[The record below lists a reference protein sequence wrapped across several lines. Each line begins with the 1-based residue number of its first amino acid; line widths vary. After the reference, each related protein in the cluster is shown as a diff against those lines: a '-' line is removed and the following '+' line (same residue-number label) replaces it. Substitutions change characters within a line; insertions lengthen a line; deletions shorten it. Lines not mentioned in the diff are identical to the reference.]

1 MERDGKKWFREKWLL
16 RLEGWNDTITM
27 LTTKDKLRIGLI
39 YMVSFTSL
47 EFLFRFFPAF
57 LAVYYITPARYRN
70 TALLLGS
77 IAFYAMGEPY
87 YVPLLLAAVW
97 LNYFFARKIY
107 SCRNTRRGIKCRKDR
122 LVAVLV
128 LDVGL
133 LAAFKAVGV
142 FLDGSILPLG
152 LSFYLFKM
160 ISFQVDIFRKEM
172 TELPTFKRTAVY
184 FTMFPQIV
192 SGPIMRFHEGSFSV
206 GKRECSLEKLE
217 EGMQYFVAGLGTKAL
232 LADRLAILWKDIHV
246 IGYESI
252 STPLAWL
259 GAAAY
264 SMELYFDFW
273 GYSLMASGICVMLG
287 FPFIKNFDHP
297 YASKSI
303 SEFWRRWHMTLG
315 SFFRDYVY
323 IPLGG
328 SREGLA
334 NTVRNLLIVWLLTGL
349 WHGGGL
355 NFLLWGL
362 VLFLLIAAEKL
373 ALGRAFEKVPLAG
386 RFFTLLFIPVT
397 WVFFAVTDLGQLYLY
412 LGRLFPFMGVGETL
426 NSSDI
431 WKYLGM
437 YWHYLLLGAIWCIP
451 AVSRF
456 LQKHRKHPAVVVMT
470 VLAFWLSIYCIV
482 SMESNPFAYLKF

>member
-1 MERDGKKWFREKWLL
+1 MAA
-16 RLEGWNDTITM
+16 
-27 LTTKDKLRIGLI
+27 
-39 YMVSFTSL
+39 FTSL
-47 EFLFRFFPAF
+47 GFLFRFFPAF
-57 LAVYYITPARYRN
+57 LAVYYLTPARYRN

-77 IAFYAMGEPY
+77 IVFYAMGEPY
-87 YVPLLLAAVW
+87 YVPLLLVAVW
-97 LNYFFARKIY
+97 LNYFFAKKIY
-107 SCRNTRRGIKCRKDR
+107 SCRDTRRGIKCRKGR
-122 LVAVLV
+122 LAAVTV
-128 LDVGL
+128 MDVGL
-133 LAAFKAVGV
+133 LAAFKAAGA
-142 FLDGSILPLG
+142 FLGSSILPLG
-152 LSFYLFKM
+152 LSFYIFKM

-172 TELPTFKRTAVY
+172 TQMPTLKRTAVY

-192 SGPIMRFHEGSFSV
+192 SGPIMRFGEGRFLA
-206 GKRECSLEKLE
+206 GERKYSLEKLE

-252 STPLAWL
+252 SSPLAWL

-328 SREGLA
+328 SREGLTG
-334 NTVRNLLIVWLLTGL
+334 TVRNLLAVWLLTGL
-349 WHGGGL
+349 WHGGSL
-355 NFLLWGL
+355 NFLLWGF
-362 VLFLLIAAEKL
+362 VLFLLITAEKL
-373 ALGRAFEKVPLAG
+373 ALGKVFRKVPLAG
-386 RFFTLLFIPVT
+386 RCYTLLFIPVT
-397 WVFFAVTDLGQLYLY
+397 WIFFAVTDLGQLSLY
-412 LGRLFPFMGVGETL
+412 LGRLFPFMGIGAAL
-426 NSSDI
+426 NPNDI

-451 AVSRF
+451 AIPRF
-456 LQKHRKHPAVVVMT
+456 LHRHRKHPVVVILT
-470 VLAFWLSIYCIV
+470 VLIFWLSVFCIV